1 MSKKRRGIACLFASL
16 LTVIALGAMWR
27 TGSYTPSDA
36 FTRMM
41 PSSSAWISQVQG
53 TEEQNAGGAE
63 SSPKI
68 GAVAESLSGA
78 TSAGDDRVSEEK
90 DDDAY
95 NNSNNEEAGGKETN
109 QILEKTVD
117 KEKKEN
123 IIAKVRKTTV
133 GSGATKF
140 LVDREARIGKL
151 NNEPDKAKD
160 STSSPSEE
168 FIKEDLSAS
177 KNDSSNKPKHKG
189 YSKKEFFD
197 TFLATAPDDTIVSK
211 ALRVPRAEDRRF
223 YVETYSDRIC
233 FHHVPKTGGTNF
245 VFMPSFKAVF
255 HWKEFE
261 DKNKVHQGSLLGE
274 WMAYTREGH
283 AGHPT
288 CKDGMIVSLLRDP
301 VERYLSAYRNAE
313 EVGLSCD
320 LNAKN
325 FAKQCECCGVNYNWK
340 LALAFRTGQMG
351 IIEFLDRKYIPDN
364 QMTRMLLGNKV
375 VDICKKFPQ
384 KCREVILHKLK
395 ANFLL
400 VGFSEYYGDFQE
412 MFSRLF
418 GMFNNGTAYRGED
431 PDSLQVEAPKQYVW
445 INRTVV
451 EVEPEE
457 YSGLTKAFQ
466 QLGKN
471 ESQHIIKYSD
481 VDIIFYD
488 VARDLF
494 HPDGERLPDYASMI
508 VS

>member
-1 MSKKRRGIACLFASL
+1 MSKKRRGMACLFASL
-16 LTVIALGAMWR
+16 LAVIALGVMWR
-27 TGSYTPSDA
+27 TGSYTASA
-36 FTRMM
+36 ALTRIM
-41 PSSSAWISQVQG
+41 PSSDDWITQFQDNKEK
-53 TEEQNAGGAE
+53 TARGAE
-63 SSPKI
+63 SSSWKG
-68 GAVAESLSGA
+68 GAASESLSGA
-78 TSAGDDRVSEEK
+78 KSAGDEDRDVS
-90 DDDAY
+90 Y
-95 NNSNNEEAGGKETN
+95 NNR
-109 QILEKTVD
+109 D
-117 KEKKEN
+117 KEKSTEHMLEERRPKQEN
-123 IIAKVRKTTV
+123 IVSKVRKTTV
-133 GSGATKF
+133 GSGAAKI
-140 LVDREARIGKL
+140 LVDREDRIGKVQ
-151 NNEPDKAKD
+151 DKPNRSKD
-160 STSSPSEE
+160 SASAPSAESMEEELSTSEE
-168 FIKEDLSAS
+168 G
-177 KNDSSNKPKHKG
+177 SSSKPKRKG
-189 YSKKEFFD
+189 HSKKELFD
-197 TFLATAPDDTIVSK
+197 SFLATAPDDTIVSK
-211 ALRVPRAEDRRF
+211 ALRVPRAEERRF
-223 YVETYSDRIC
+223 YIETYSDRIC

-245 VFMPSFKAVF
+245 VFMPSFKAIF

-274 WMAYTREGH
+274 WMSYTREGH

-301 VERYLSAYRNAE
+301 IERYLSAYRNAE
-313 EVGLSCD
+313 QVGLSCD
-320 LNAKN
+320 LQAKD
-325 FAKQCECCGVNYNWK
+325 FTKQCECCGVNYNWK
-340 LALAFRTGQMG
+340 MALAFRTGTMG
-351 IIEFLDRKYIPDN
+351 IIEFLNRKYIPDN

-400 VGFSEYYGDFQE
+400 LGFSEYYGDFQE

-466 QLGKN
+466 ELGKN

-494 HPDGERLPDYASMI
+494 HPDGERLPDYVSMI
-508 VS
+508 IS

>member
-1 MSKKRRGIACLFASL
+1 MACLFASL
-16 LTVIALGAMWR
+16 LTVVALGVMWR
-27 TGSYTPSDA
+27 TGPYAPSDA
-36 FTRMM
+36 LTRVM
-41 PSSSAWISQVQG
+41 PSSRDWISQSQDKQKETV
-53 TEEQNAGGAE
+53 EEAGSSSKRVGAAGSQYGE
-63 SSPKI
+63 S
-68 GAVAESLSGA
+68 A
-78 TSAGDDRVSEEK
+78 DRDE
-90 DDDAY
+90 DNDAY
-95 NNSNNEEAGGKETN
+95 NNSDGEALAGGKETV
-109 QILEKTVD
+109 QMTSETRPTQ
-117 KEKKEN
+117 EKEN
-123 IIAKVRKTTV
+123 IISKVRKTTV
-133 GSGATKF
+133 GSSGATKI
-140 LVDREARIGKL
+140 LVDRDARIGKVHSKS
-151 NNEPDKAKD
+151 DTSKD
-160 STSSPSEE
+160 SASAPSTEIMEEE
-168 FIKEDLSAS
+168 FSKTKEKSSGKSAR
-177 KNDSSNKPKHKG
+177 KG
-189 YSKKEFFD
+189 HSKKEFFD

-211 ALRVPRAEDRRF
+211 ALHVPRAEERRF

-274 WMAYTREGH
+274 WMTYTREGH

-313 EVGLSCD
+313 QVGLSCNLQTKD
-320 LNAKN
+320 
-325 FAKQCECCGVNYNWK
+325 FAKQCECCGVNFNWK
-340 LALAFRTGQMG
+340 LALAFRTGNMG
-351 IIEFLDRKYIPDN
+351 IIEFLNRNYIPDN

-384 KCREVILHKLK
+384 RCREVILHKLK

-400 VGFSEYYGDFQE
+400 LGFSEYYGDFQE

-418 GMFNNGTAYRGED
+418 GMFNNGTAYSGED

-445 INRTVV
+445 VNRTVV

-457 YSGLTKAFQ
+457 YSGLTKAFED
-466 QLGKN
+466 LGKN

-481 VDIIFYD
+481 VDIVFYD

-508 VS
+508 IS